1 MYRNCSCREYACICV
16 VSFSPFIENNNNN
29 MAGDAVNFKN
39 VATSPLPDF
48 FFVQIFFNFLQ
59 RVLRLQEGSFF
70 SDFFFFS
77 FIFHFLAKPERN
89 NIMTKSPCPRLIFVR
104 HGQTEWSKSGQYT
117 SRTDLDLTPFGVK
130 QMRNTG
136 KGLIGPGNLQMIK
149 PENLT
154 HIFVSPRKR
163 AQRTSQL
170 LLEEVDP
177 EIKDKIP
184 IEIDEDVREWEYGE
198 YEGLKTNEIIELRKQ
213 KGLDKDLEWTIW
225 GKGCEGGEQHYE
237 VAARLDRFIEK
248 IQKIHREAL
257 AKGVASDIIVVAHGH
272 ILRCLVARWVK
283 RELSTNPQ
291 LILDAGG
298 VGVLS
303 YQHHNVDEPAIYLAG
318 AFTVPVEEEGA
329 DI

>member
-1 MYRNCSCREYACICV
+1 MLSILKMLQPHHY
-16 VSFSPFIENNNNN
+16 
-29 MAGDAVNFKN
+29 
-39 VATSPLPDF
+39 
-48 FFVQIFFNFLQ
+48 QIFLSKFFNLLQ

-70 SDFFFFS
+70 QIYFF
-77 FIFHFLAKPERN
+77 IHIPFLAKPERN

-198 YEGLKTNEIIELRKQ
+198 YEGLKQTK
-213 KGLDKDLEWTIW
+213 
-225 GKGCEGGEQHYE
+225 
-237 VAARLDRFIEK
+237 
-248 IQKIHREAL
+248 
-257 AKGVASDIIVVAHGH
+257 
-272 ILRCLVARWVK
+272 
-283 RELSTNPQ
+283 LSN
-291 LILDAGG
+291 
-298 VGVLS
+298 
-303 YQHHNVDEPAIYLAG
+303 
-318 AFTVPVEEEGA
+318 
-329 DI
+329 

>member
-1 MYRNCSCREYACICV
+1 
-16 VSFSPFIENNNNN
+16 
-29 MAGDAVNFKN
+29 
-39 VATSPLPDF
+39 
-48 FFVQIFFNFLQ
+48 
-59 RVLRLQEGSFF
+59 
-70 SDFFFFS
+70 
-77 FIFHFLAKPERN
+77 
-89 NIMTKSPCPRLIFVR
+89 MTKSPCPRLIFVR

-198 YEGLKTNEIIELRKQ
+198 YEGLKQTK
-213 KGLDKDLEWTIW
+213 
-225 GKGCEGGEQHYE
+225 
-237 VAARLDRFIEK
+237 
-248 IQKIHREAL
+248 
-257 AKGVASDIIVVAHGH
+257 
-272 ILRCLVARWVK
+272 
-283 RELSTNPQ
+283 LSN
-291 LILDAGG
+291 
-298 VGVLS
+298 
-303 YQHHNVDEPAIYLAG
+303 
-318 AFTVPVEEEGA
+318 
-329 DI
+329 